1 MNVKDPL
8 SPGSYW
14 MRCFVHTRSEFLSR
28 PFTPPLPQN
37 ILYIYIYIQSTRIA
51 VEIVA
56 TMMGALLHA
65 PDNNCSLSIFVIIH
79 AYYVEEGSETRLLL
93 GRCTKERRWA
103 SFPFC
108 QELAAKLK
116 LWPKSGVKRGGRRE
130 EWKEEWRERMERS
143 EILRK
148 NLARTLS
155 RTMEYAVYLGNSFSS
170 LLSAFPIFFFLLL
183 SRTSISERLK
193 SVCTFESRDLS
204 FFFFS
209 FWNKREKGGS
219 KDTSGTKGRRI
230 LFFLSEGVKDFRA
243 RIRQIWGRSYIN
255 LT

>member
-170 LLSAFPIFFFLLL
+170 PLSAFPIFFFYYCLELAFQKDWNQFALLNL
-183 SRTSISERLK
+183 VISR
-193 SVCTFESRDLS
+193 S
-204 FFFFS
+204 FFFLFET
-209 FWNKREKGGS
+209 RE
-219 KDTSGTKGRRI
+219 RRV
-230 LFFLSEGVKDFRA
+230 GVKIPRGRKEGGFFFSYRRGW
-243 RIRQIWGRSYIN
+243 RIFERE
-255 LT
+255 

>member
-1 MNVKDPL
+1 
-8 SPGSYW
+8 

-28 PFTPPLPQN
+28 PFTPSLSQN

-116 LWPKSGVKRGGRRE
+116 LWPKSGVKRGGRRGGE
-130 EWKEEWRERMERS
+130 EWKEEWRERMERERNIAKES
-143 EILRK
+143 CQ
-148 NLARTLS
+148 
-155 RTMEYAVYLGNSFSS
+155 NSFSNDGIRS
-170 LLSAFPIFFFLLL
+170 LPWKFVFFSLIRVSNLFFFIIV
-183 SRTSISERLK
+183 S
-193 SVCTFESRDLS
+193 
-204 FFFFS
+204 
-209 FWNKREKGGS
+209 N
-219 KDTSGTKGRRI
+219 
-230 LFFLSEGVKDFRA
+230 
-243 RIRQIWGRSYIN
+243 
-255 LT
+255 

>member
-1 MNVKDPL
+1 
-8 SPGSYW
+8 

-28 PFTPPLPQN
+28 PFTPSLSQN

-130 EWKEEWRERMERS
+130 EWKEEWRERMERERNIAKES
-143 EILRK
+143 CQ
-148 NLARTLS
+148 
-155 RTMEYAVYLGNSFSS
+155 NSFSNDGIRS
-170 LLSAFPIFFFLLL
+170 LPWKFVFFSLIRVSNLFFLLL

>member
-1 MNVKDPL
+1 
-8 SPGSYW
+8 

-193 SVCTFESRDLS
+193 SVCTFESRDSRS
-204 FFFFS
+204 FFFLFET
-209 FWNKREKGGS
+209 RE
-219 KDTSGTKGRRI
+219 RRV
-230 LFFLSEGVKDFRA
+230 GVK
-243 RIRQIWGRSYIN
+243 IPWGRKEGGFFFSYRRGWRIFERE
-255 LT
+255 

>member
-8 SPGSYW
+8 SPG
-14 MRCFVHTRSEFLSR
+14 TRVIECVVLYTRGLNFWAAHLL
-28 PFTPPLPQN
+28 PLFPR
-37 ILYIYIYIQSTRIA
+37 IYYIYIYIQSTRIA

-116 LWPKSGVKRGGRRE
+116 LWPKSGVKRGGRRGGE
-130 EWKEEWRERMERS
+130 EWKEEWRERMERERNIAKES
-143 EILRK
+143 CQ
-148 NLARTLS
+148 
-155 RTMEYAVYLGNSFSS
+155 NSFSNDGIRS
-170 LLSAFPIFFFLLL
+170 LPWKFVFFSLIRVSNLFFFIIV
-183 SRTSISERLK
+183 S
-193 SVCTFESRDLS
+193 
-204 FFFFS
+204 
-209 FWNKREKGGS
+209 N
-219 KDTSGTKGRRI
+219 
-230 LFFLSEGVKDFRA
+230 
-243 RIRQIWGRSYIN
+243 
-255 LT
+255 

>member
-1 MNVKDPL
+1 
-8 SPGSYW
+8 

-130 EWKEEWRERMERS
+130 EWKEEWRERMERERNIAKES
-143 EILRK
+143 CQ
-148 NLARTLS
+148 
-155 RTMEYAVYLGNSFSS
+155 NSFSNDGIRS
-170 LLSAFPIFFFLLL
+170 LPWKFVFFSLIRVSNLFFLLL

-193 SVCTFESRDLS
+193 SVCTFESRDSRS
-204 FFFFS
+204 FFFLFET
-209 FWNKREKGGS
+209 RE
-219 KDTSGTKGRRI
+219 RRV
-230 LFFLSEGVKDFRA
+230 GVK
-243 RIRQIWGRSYIN
+243 IPWGRKEGGFFFSYRRGWRIFERE
-255 LT
+255 